1 MEEVDLVN
9 QLVGAILDC
18 GLPPDEV
25 AVVTPFRKQARA
37 IRRRLKR
44 SETVSAGLAQQVV
57 VDTVERM
64 QGQERELILIS
75 CVANDPGFLRAV
87 ADFLFL
93 PVRLNVAVTR
103 ARSKVILISSDILL
117 EIDAMDTETS
127 EALMVWQNLKA
138 SAEVLRV

>member
-1 MEEVDLVN
+1 MVN